1 MAAKLV
7 RNTLL
12 AVAIGLGT
20 LTVAPSTTAHAT
32 TLAPLTVDQLTDA
45 SDFIVR
51 GTVTEVWTEVDDRG
65 RIWTRARVDVS
76 ETLKGPDSPDELIVD
91 SLGGTYGSQSMHIEA
106 RAEFSVHEELL
117 AFVSLN
123 EHGRYVPIG
132 KFLGKYSIRRAPDTD
147 RQYARTWHPKAGLK
161 FDARFLPHP
170 AEEHR
175 IYLDTLLEQIQTRLD
190 AGWDG
195 KPIPGLSLD
204 KLQEI
209 NTLDRRMR

>member
-1 MAAKLV
+1 MAVKLV

-12 AVAIGLGT
+12 AVAISLGGIA
-20 LTVAPSTTAHAT
+20 LAPSTTAHAT
-32 TLAPLTVDQLTDA
+32 TLAPLSVEQLTDA

-76 ETLKGPDSPDELIVD
+76 ETLKGPNTPDELILD
-91 SLGGTYGSQSMHIEA
+91 SLGGTFGSQTMHIEA
-106 RAEFSVHEELL
+106 QAVFSVHEELL
-117 AFVSLN
+117 AFASLN
-123 EHGRYVPIG
+123 EHGRYVPVG

-147 RQYARTWHPKAGLK
+147 RQYARTWHPKAGLT

-170 AEEHR
+170 SEEHR
-175 IYLDTLLEQIQTRLD
+175 VYLDNLLEQVQTRLD
-190 AGWDG
+190 TGWDG
-195 KPIPGLSLD
+195 KAIPGISND
-204 KLQEI
+204 KLHDI